1 MHTRAVSTVD
11 ILWLRFYN
19 MHMLFLDQEPRP
31 AAGDVTTADPPP
43 SIAAGLVTVAAG
55 VATSAIGE
63 LAGPESLAGA
73 GHVVVLVGMALAMAG
88 LLADL
93 RTSRAGEARAKEDP
107 GHAHR

>member
-1 MHTRAVSTVD
+1 MHIRAVSTVD

-19 MHMLFLDQEPRP
+19 MHMLLLDQEPHP
-31 AAGDVTTADPPP
+31 AAGDVTADPPP

-55 VATSAIGE
+55 VATSALGE

-93 RTSRAGEARAKEDP
+93 RTSRAGEARTQEDP